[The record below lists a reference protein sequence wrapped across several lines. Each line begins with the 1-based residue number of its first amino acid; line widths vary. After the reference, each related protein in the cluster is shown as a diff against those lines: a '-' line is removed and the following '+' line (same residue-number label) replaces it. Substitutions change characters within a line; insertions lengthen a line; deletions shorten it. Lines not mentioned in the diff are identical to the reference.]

1 MRTISHPPS
10 TANERT
16 RLLAEAARL
25 LDAKRS
31 CLASPQPPRDLA
43 AEIAN
48 RLEGT
53 LVSQASRA
61 RIMDLADRMGI
72 RRFEASLLIAQIQD
86 RARRGEPVPG
96 PLTGLGGPPAPGRSA
111 AARVD
116 DPGLRSTALRFTG
129 LLAGAGLVL
138 VAIGWLLA

>member
-53 LVSQASRA
+53 LVSQASRPGSWTSRTGWGSVGSRPPCSSPRSRTA
-61 RIMDLADRMGI
+61 HDAG
-72 RRFEASLLIAQIQD
+72 SPS
-86 RARRGEPVPG
+86 RAR
-96 PLTGLGGPPAPGRSA
+96 
-111 AARVD
+111 
-116 DPGLRSTALRFTG
+116 
-129 LLAGAGLVL
+129 
-138 VAIGWLLA
+138 